1 MGTLSLHFD
10 LAEAA
15 CRCGCGFGTRK
26 EDVSPELVDRLELIR
41 ADLGGKPLPVE
52 SWCRCHAHNLAVGG
66 VTDSAHTRG
75 TAVDLVILGG
85 LLRFR
90 LVQAALRRGI
100 RGIGIGERFIHLDVD
115 MVLARPSLW
124 GYKARC

>member
-10 LAEAA
+10 LTEAA
-15 CRCGCGFGTRK
+15 CRCGCGFGSRK

-41 ADLGGKPLPVE
+41 ADLGGKPLVVE
-52 SWCRCHAHNLAVGG
+52 SWCRCQAHNLAVGG
-66 VTDSAHTRG
+66 VDNSAHERG
-75 TAVDLVILGG
+75 TAVDLRILGG

-90 LVQAALRRGI
+90 VVLAAQRRGI
-100 RGIGIGERFIHLDVD
+100 KGIGIGEQFIHLDVD
-115 MVLARPSLW
+115 TVLTRPSLW